1 VITREPTPLQYF
13 KRVQPGDVGYIHR
26 GRFNLLFSAG
36 CPLGGREPGID
47 VPITFKQLDVGTI
60 VNTLPRLPG
69 YTSSKTVQEKPC
81 QGRGRMYPYVHS
93 ITSFSSRTS
102 DVCSSLLETGSSVSF
117 QLEGSQGAALLTK
130 HPTYR
135 EDVQQERTF
144 EEYIKEHYD
153 SWVAFARERGHP
165 NDIKAVLV
173 TGVDMTRDFAMLS
186 YSDGDRNSQA
196 NFTVSGPGVVS
207 PWGTWDAPG
216 AVDTNCG
223 PQLCRPPSGYSHTG
237 TVSDEYDQCVF
248 VRYYTMRRRLGIPR
262 VIKAAA
268 GPHDIGPGGRDD
280 GESPS
285 GVECNSDT
293 SSDIASSLFDDGRGD
308 DRSSIT
314 STDSESD
321 AIVHNTIPVGL
332 STFSGSLA
340 YPDWRSIGRKG

>member
-1 VITREPTPLQYF
+1 MITREPTPLQYF

-135 EDVQQERTF
+135 EDVQQERIF
-144 EEYIKEHYD
+144 EEYTKEHYD

-165 NDIKAVLV
+165 NGVKPVLV
-173 TGVDMTRDFAMLS
+173 TGVDMTGDFAMLA
-186 YSDGDRNSQA
+186 YSNDDGDMRAQFAASD
-196 NFTVSGPGVVS
+196 PGVVS

-216 AVDTNCG
+216 VVDTNCG
-223 PQLCRPPSGYSHTG
+223 LSCVALPRPTVAWEPFRMSTTNVSLSGTIR
-237 TVSDEYDQCVF
+237 C
-248 VRYYTMRRRLGIPR
+248 
-262 VIKAAA
+262 
-268 GPHDIGPGGRDD
+268 GG
-280 GESPS
+280 GSESP
-285 GVECNSDT
+285 G
-293 SSDIASSLFDDGRGD
+293 
-308 DRSSIT
+308 
-314 STDSESD
+314 
-321 AIVHNTIPVGL
+321 
-332 STFSGSLA
+332 
-340 YPDWRSIGRKG
+340 